1 MRAHQFIT
9 EGGNVFKNTEG
20 AELTRRISR
29 KEIPGTISW
38 LESITGLDLSQER
51 DESDVPVKWLGTTG
65 RKADSGDL
73 DLSVDA
79 REATKEGLVKILTS
93 WCLKQGI
100 PADQIRNR
108 PKTKAAPAFKTGWI
122 DLTGDSVH
130 FRTPINGDPAN
141 GFAQT
146 DFMFSEDPTWQQY
159 AMRGGVEGSQY
170 KGMHRQIMMASI
182 ARAQGYKY
190 SYKNGLSNETTGE
203 TTKNPDEIAGIL
215 LGPGAAARD
224 TYTVD
229 TILKRIRNR
238 PDYEQLVAG
247 ARETLGREGVEL
259 PT

>member
-1 MRAHQFIT
+1 MRAHQFIA

-73 DLSVDA
+73 DLSVDE

-100 PADQIRNR
+100 SADQIRNR
-108 PKTKAAPAFKTGWI
+108 PKTKTAPAFKTGWI

-130 FRTPINGDPAN
+130 FRTPINGDSAN

-146 DFMFSEDPTWQQY
+146 DFMFSADPVWQQY

-170 KGMHRQIMMASI
+170 KGMHRQIMLASI

-190 SYKNGLSNETTGE
+190 SYKNGLSNEATGE
-203 TTKNPDEIAGIL
+203 TTKNPDEIAQIL

-238 PDYEQLVAG
+238 PDYEQLIAG